1 MAFNT
6 FFLDDGTGVN
16 GGTTNPINVSTGQ
29 TATLTD
35 DGVTFT
41 LSVNNSFVQI
51 NNPVGTGPSSG
62 AGNWEI
68 GPNAQF
74 TLSASGPSGSG
85 FVGTPTNPISI
96 QVAAGVINF
105 IPGLFQRW
113 TFVHRTNTASNV
125 VRDFSFSGI
134 PHPGTITQVGDFSH
148 VVFTT
153 NSPVTATLTQIGA
166 DVSCFTA
173 GTLIATPDGPRAVE
187 TLNAGDRVLTAD
199 GGETTVKWLGR
210 QPVDTRIEHPAKI
223 NPICITAGALGYNL
237 PERDLRVSPDHGIAI
252 DGYLI
257 NAGALVNGTTIY
269 QERNVSED
277 FTYYHIETDA
287 HELILAEGV
296 AAETFADFSARV
308 DFENADEASGR
319 VIPEMPLPRI
329 SSARMVPAHVKSYL
343 GEVRVA

>member
-1 MAFNT
+1 MAT
-6 FFLDDGTGVN
+6 FFFFNPREVFANVSGNSVLNYSESGVNFTFSIQNGDGSNIGLIGDSDLRGVTDSGSNLASQDIFILDVTGVSQTRFDGTIVLSVTNLRGTWTVN
-16 GGTTNPINVSTGQ
+16 GQALVSGLN
-29 TATLTD
+29 TLT
-35 DGVTFT
+35 GPQANLTFT
-41 LSVNNSFVQI
+41 
-51 NNPVGTGPSSG
+51 SSSSS
-62 AGNWEI
+62 N
-68 GPNAQF
+68 
-74 TLSASGPSGSG
+74 
-85 FVGTPTNPISI
+85 
-96 QVAAGVINF
+96 
-105 IPGLFQRW
+105 GLFEVNRLI
-113 TFVHRTNTASNV
+113 A
-125 VRDFSFSGI
+125 D
-134 PHPGTITQVGDFSH
+134 IT
-148 VVFTT
+148 
-153 NSPVTATLTQIGA
+153 
-166 DVSCFTA
+166 CFTA
-173 GTLIATPDGPRAVE
+173 GTCIATPDGPRAVE
-187 TLNAGDRVLTAD
+187 KLEPGDPILTAAGTISTVRWLARQPIDTTLN
-199 GGETTVKWLGR
+199 
-210 QPVDTRIEHPAKI
+210 HPAKI